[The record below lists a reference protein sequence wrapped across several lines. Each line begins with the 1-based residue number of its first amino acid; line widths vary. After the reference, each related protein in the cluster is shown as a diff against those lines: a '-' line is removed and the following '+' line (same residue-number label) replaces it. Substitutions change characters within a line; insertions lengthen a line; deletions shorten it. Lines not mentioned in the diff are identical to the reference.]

1 MPQVWRVLGNKEDGG
16 DMSDFLNGF
25 TAFWIGFAEVIQGP
39 WDWEAIGFVTAMV
52 LFAVIWVFSLWWL
65 VEKIWKWGNNE

>member
-1 MPQVWRVLGNKEDGG
+1 MSQVWRVLGNKEDGG

-25 TAFWIGFAEVIQGP
+25 TAFWN
-39 WDWEAIGFVTAMV
+39 WEAIGFVTAMV

-65 VEKIWKWGNNE
+65 VEKICKWGNNE